1 MLGVSAECDKPSH
14 PPCSIACAN
23 GGKCTAPQPSGPPPP
38 APAPVPADWAARIA
52 DGRML
57 FNPSCTVSNHV
68 SSVWGDHA
76 PVANGYLGTY
86 VDSGTVYIAGTFTG
100 LADLAGTNAPGSNAS
115 NGRLQRSHLARV
127 PHRLTVRV
135 GNSSAA
141 GCALDLERGVY
152 YRRSTLHGAAIEQR
166 WFAHRTNKAL
176 LIMELD
182 VVAASPTTLS
192 LSLEQENSST
202 VKLPPSYIMSPPEDD
217 VDWDLS
223 PAGCPDTLTCRLG
236 NTTSTHQTL
245 YHIHIALILVYSPGD
260 YYAAVA
266 LCRCFSC

>member
-1 MLGVSAECDKPSH
+1 MLGGSAECDKPSH

-23 GGKCTAPQPSGPPPP
+23 GGKCTTPQPSGPPPP

-100 LADLAGTNAPGSNAS
+100 LADLAGSNAPGSNAS

-152 YRRSTLHGAAIEQR
+152 YRRSTLHDVAIEQR

-176 LIMELD
+176 LIMEMD
-182 VVAASPTTLS
+182 VVASAATTLS

-236 NTTSTHQTL
+236 NTTSTRLST
-245 YHIHIALILVYSPGD
+245 
-260 YYAAVA
+260 